1 MLTQSLEDYLEAIK
15 IIENEKGIVRV
26 KDIGDFLNVKSPSVV
41 SALNTLSSK
50 GYIKQE
56 KYSNV
61 HLTSKGRK
69 KAEKIYQ
76 KHLVIVKFLTQ
87 ILKVPLSIA
96 KKDACKIEH
105 VISKETYEKILSLLE
120 ERETKTD

>member
-1 MLTQSLEDYLEAIK
+1 M
-15 IIENEKGIVRV
+15 
-26 KDIGDFLNVKSPSVV
+26 
-41 SALNTLSSK
+41 
-50 GYIKQE
+50 
-56 KYSNV
+56 
-61 HLTSKGRK
+61 
-69 KAEKIYQ
+69 
-76 KHLVIVKFLTQ
+76 IVKFLTQ